1 MQKITKRLNEINGG
15 KILDVATGRGEF
27 TSLLSNGL
35 NSFDEIIAIDNSTKA
50 IEFSSKHNDNIK
62 VNFKVM
68 NALKM
73 EFDDEEFDT
82 VCISNSIHHFAD
94 NNYPLNEMKRVLKNN
109 GYFIVSEMIA
119 DKNQTNAQKS
129 HIKIH
134 HWSAKIDRILGISHN
149 ETFTGK
155 QLVNIVKKINLK
167 QLESYVFVY
176 PIENPKDEK
185 ILKRYSEIFNPM
197 SDQVKDFAEYK
208 EIQIEGVEILKWL
221 NKYGFE
227 PATIMI
233 LIGRK

>member
-176 PIENPKDEK
+176 C
-185 ILKRYSEIFNPM
+185 
-197 SDQVKDFAEYK
+197 
-208 EIQIEGVEILKWL
+208 
-221 NKYGFE
+221 
-227 PATIMI
+227 
-233 LIGRK
+233 

>member
-27 TSLLSNGL
+27 TSLLSNAL

-185 ILKRYSEIFNPM
+185 ILKRYSEIFNAM
-197 SDQVKDFAEYK
+197 SDRVKDFAEYK